1 MRRQHEVER
10 MQRENEQLQQRLRQA
25 EAKLQQYM
33 HQQQT
38 HKSSISSSS
47 SSSSHPTLPAGRR
60 LFGRDEEEEEEKRDE
75 EEDEDVQK
83 EIEEPPSSDGE
94 DDPYKSYNAW
104 LEKRQE
110 MYPFDEEHYKK
121 YYRHRHTLL
130 NHDGRVMEYW
140 RFGLLTG
147 FPARLYASPWQ
158 RYEEQI
164 QREVGY
170 RTERRLWRSVSMD
183 QLNRSVPEFL
193 FDKRDKIRQQDITS
207 TNNGIN
213 DVPSPGSFV
222 LRDLPLELQQEPPP
236 IPGEAPQTVK
246 EVIKKEVARRRF
258 MMAGRPSYLDA
269 AAKVSKRAAL
279 GGDSDSSDSEVD
291 AEVLLARAK
300 RSTPVTRNRLP
311 S

>member
-1 MRRQHEVER
+1 VAPLNESATAASATVQQLLNTIHHTPVQTFVASAAAATSAMRRQHEVER

-104 LEKRQE
+104 LDKRQE
-110 MYPFDEEHYKK
+110 MYPFEKEHNKK

-130 NHDGRVMEYW
+130 NHNGRVMEYW

-147 FPARLYASPWQ
+147 FPVRLYASPWQ
-158 RYEEQI
+158 RYEDQI

-170 RTERRLWRSVSMD
+170 KTERRLWRSVSMD

-193 FDKRDKIRQQDITS
+193 PDRRDNKT
-207 TNNGIN
+207 
-213 DVPSPGSFV
+213 
-222 LRDLPLELQQEPPP
+222 
-236 IPGEAPQTVK
+236 
-246 EVIKKEVARRRF
+246 
-258 MMAGRPSYLDA
+258 
-269 AAKVSKRAAL
+269 
-279 GGDSDSSDSEVD
+279 SDSRTMASMMCR
-291 AEVLLARAK
+291 APARSCSK
-300 RSTPVTRNRLP
+300 TYLWSSSKSLHPFQERHHRR
-311 S
+311 